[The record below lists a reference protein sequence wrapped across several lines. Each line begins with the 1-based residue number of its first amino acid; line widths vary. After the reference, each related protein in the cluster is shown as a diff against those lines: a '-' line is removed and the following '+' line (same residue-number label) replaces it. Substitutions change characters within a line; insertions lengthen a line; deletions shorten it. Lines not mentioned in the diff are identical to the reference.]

1 MDISAMLVKDLGRRV
16 EDDYGNIETLQEIGI
31 IDEKMAERLKMCNGL
46 RNWLVHRYSRVDRQL
61 VLNSVEEVKEILIEF
76 IKRVE
81 DVLEKA
87 KP

>member
-1 MDISAMLVKDLGRRV
+1 MQKNIKIIIQKIGYERRKIPGKNRV
-16 EDDYGNIETLQEIGI
+16 HHRGS
-31 IDEKMAERLKMCNGL
+31 ER
-46 RNWLVHRYSRVDRQL
+46 